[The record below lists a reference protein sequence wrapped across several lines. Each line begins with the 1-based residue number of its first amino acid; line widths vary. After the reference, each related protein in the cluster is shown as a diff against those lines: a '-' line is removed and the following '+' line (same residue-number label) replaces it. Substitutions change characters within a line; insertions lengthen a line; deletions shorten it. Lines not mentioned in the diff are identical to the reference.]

1 MRARTANGS
10 GCAPQKLQHRRV
22 QACPSSHAHTRER
35 TGWKPC
41 LNPTCKRA
49 KLGAT
54 PSHTHS
60 TLAKQI
66 ASTQPCRW
74 LGHSRVVATECLD
87 LVILVGYD
95 DRPRDHLRHR
105 VASVTPSRPCNASPL
120 SRLHVLATFER
131 TLSLLCERNSKNE
144 SPHSPVSALLP
155 TRTRSCVSST

>member
-105 VASVTPSRPCNASPL
+105 VASVAPSRPCN
-120 SRLHVLATFER
+120 VR
-131 TLSLLCERNSKNE
+131 TYALTSFSFERNSKNE
-144 SPHSPVSALLP
+144 RPHSLVSALLP
-155 TRTRSCVSST
+155 TRTHAPV